1 MDRTTPVHTTEQ
13 IAGTHACVGPV
24 HHVDHGGSGPT
35 MMMVH
40 GLGGSA
46 MNWASLAP
54 LLTDRAH
61 VHALDLAGH
70 GATPRDGRRSTVW
83 ANAGLL
89 TAFVEQVLGSPVVLV
104 GNSMGGMICLL
115 VAHRRPDLVA
125 GLVLLDPAIP
135 GTVAPRLDPMVL
147 AGFAVTAIPGL
158 GSRAMSR
165 RTRSLTPEQQVMQT
179 LNLCTVDRHRVDP
192 EVVRSMI
199 DQAARR
205 REDPDNEVAFLQA
218 SRSVVA
224 TVGRR
229 RPLLRAMESV
239 AAPVLLV
246 QGVQDRL
253 VDVSAARRAAQRHPS
268 WTYVELDD
276 CGHVPMLEHPATTAS
291 AITDWLDGAGQQAA
305 EDAVTG

>member
-1 MDRTTPVHTTEQ
+1 MDRTTPVHTTQQ
-13 IAGTHACVGPV
+13 ITGSHASAGAV

-35 MMMVH
+35 LLMVH

-46 MNWASLAP
+46 LNWQSLAP
-54 LLTDRAH
+54 LLTDRTH
-61 VHALDLAGH
+61 VHAIDLAGH

-83 ANAGLL
+83 ANAGLV
-89 TAFVEQVLGSPVVLV
+89 TQFIEQTIGGPVVLV
-104 GNSMGGMICLL
+104 GNSMGGMIALL
-115 VAHRRPDLVA
+115 VAHRRPDLIA

-135 GTVAPRLDPMVL
+135 GTVTPRLDPVVL

-165 RTRSLTPEQQVMQT
+165 RTRSLTPQEQVVQT
-179 LNLCTVDRHRVDP
+179 LNLCTVDRSRVDA
-192 EVVRSMI
+192 EVVQAMI

-205 REDPDNEVAFLQA
+205 RDDPDNEIAFLQA

-239 AAPVLLV
+239 AMPVLLV

-253 VDVSAARRAAQRHPS
+253 VDVTAARRAARRHPG

-291 AITDWLDGAGQQAA
+291 AITDWLDGAGKQAA
-305 EDAVTG
+305 ENALAG